1 MAPSPRVHM
10 NPPTPH
16 RVQNRPMLKTELLR
30 AGLQLASVPSTLVRR
45 AEVLPPPVL
54 VAHLMAAPVLLAE
67 PAPPRHPPL
76 VAADV
81 DALVVGAVAAR
92 QPLLLAPVHLAVVAA
107 AERRHDT
114 TLPRVAEHGAVRRRL
129 APPVPVAE
137 PLGIRRSLPA
147 AGHAA
152 LAALVSAGHR
162 WSAQYRRSWPSRQ
175 ARRFLHLSA
184 QQRSA
189 LWLLVVGFPFLILDM
204 SFLSGKPTEL
214 CAVNAPVGIIVL
226 HMVATAYTSLHRST
240 LQIFESVNYFLYFKT
255 QKKREVQGRE
265 ALTVITVVI
274 PRRHLLYRAQMA
286 AIHRPARMMLAV
298 RRPVDPAVHLRHV
311 HPVPANSPLRPASL
325 GMIPGDDVP
334 RRPDVLVVD
343 RLEWSHVEG
352 ISPAFYISAIFG
364 QQ

>member
-1 MAPSPRVHM
+1 M

-92 QPLLLAPVHLAVVAA
+92 QPLLLTPVHLAVVAA

-152 LAALVSAGHR
+152 LAALVSAGMLCTK
-162 WSAQYRRSWPSRQ
+162 WPRALNLLAIF
-175 ARRFLHLSA
+175 ARA
-184 QQRSA
+184 P
-189 LWLLVVGFPFLILDM
+189 VVGAVSEILA
-204 SFLSGKPTEL
+204 FETG
-214 CAVNAPVGIIVL
+214 APL
-226 HMVATAYTSLHRST
+226 LT
-240 LQIFESVNYFLYFKT
+240 LV
-255 QKKREVQGRE
+255 RAAEVCS
-265 ALTVITVVI
+265 
-274 PRRHLLYRAQMA
+274 
-286 AIHRPARMMLAV
+286 LAV
-298 RRPVDPAVHLRHV
+298 
-311 HPVPANSPLRPASL
+311 SCGIPLS
-325 GMIPGDDVP
+325 
-334 RRPDVLVVD
+334 
-343 RLEWSHVEG
+343 
-352 ISPAFYISAIFG
+352 YT
-364 QQ
+364 